1 MSATT
6 TTADRA
12 ERAADVGAWL
22 FCASVVMLVASFVS
36 AYVLLRAGN
45 ASWPTPWVHSGFAAI
60 VDPWFRLLW
69 LVIAAGTARAAA
81 RDEPRGTSWLAR
93 HPLTLAG
100 LAGVVFVVRTW
111 TAGQAL
117 VADGHGPASGI
128 APATWFALNGAV
140 ALLVLAGVIA
150 TACIAL
156 VTIDPPVARR
166 RARVLAGYWTLLAA
180 CFAVIAVG
188 MYVR

>member
-1 MSATT
+1 MSASS

-12 ERAADVGAWL
+12 ERAADVGSWL

-45 ASWPTPWVHSGFAAI
+45 ASWPTPWVRSGFAAI

-81 RDEPRGTSWLAR
+81 RDEPRATSWLAR

-100 LAGVVFVVRTW
+100 LAGVVFIVRTW
-111 TAGQAL
+111 TAGRTL
-117 VADGHGPASGI
+117 VAEGHAPASGI

-140 ALLVLAGVIA
+140 ALLVLGAVIA
-150 TACIAL
+150 TAGIG
-156 VTIDPPVARR
+156 VMTGDPLVARR
-166 RARVLAGYWTLLAA
+166 RARVLARYWLLMAA
-180 CFAVIAVG
+180 CFAVVAVG
-188 MYVR
+188 MYAL